1 MNRINIIKPY
11 RYLDMW
17 VFNDESRGIVQEP
30 FINGADSIL
39 DIWAKNLSS
48 TSTVN
53 SFLILFSEKPFP
65 DYQYEISWIR
75 EEFEG
80 NWYKFAELNMD
91 GWLCPAL
98 FKYFNKTPSEIF
110 IRTALSNRGI
120 VNLTSRQKG
129 RAVK

>member
-1 MNRINIIKPY
+1 MNGINIIKPY

-17 VFNDESRGIVQEP
+17 VFDDELRGIVQEP

-48 TSTVN
+48 ISTVN

-75 EEFEG
+75 KEFEG

-98 FKYFNKTPSEIF
+98 FKYFNKMPNEIF
-110 IRTALSNRGI
+110 IRTALSNP
-120 VNLTSRQKG
+120 
-129 RAVK
+129 